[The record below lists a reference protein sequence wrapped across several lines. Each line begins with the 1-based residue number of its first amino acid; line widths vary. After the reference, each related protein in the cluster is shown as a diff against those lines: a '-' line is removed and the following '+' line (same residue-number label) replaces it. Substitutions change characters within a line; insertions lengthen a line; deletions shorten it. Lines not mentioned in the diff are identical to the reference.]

1 MVRTLTWTRPARNWL
16 DGLPLGN
23 GRTGAM
29 VLASAGELRL
39 QLNDGTAWSGSPASE
54 HRRGVITEAEAQ
66 SAREQARALLARGE
80 PAAAERALQPLQNH
94 YSQAYLPFAD
104 LRIRQRGAGS
114 EVRRSLD
121 LHEAVHTAHLGD
133 VCHETFISAAEQ
145 VLVHQVR
152 SERSVDLGLAFS
164 SPLHVSESR
173 EDAEELCLLLTLPA
187 DVAPSHEPNEP
198 PLRWQAAGVDP
209 LQGAVLARMRHDGEA
224 HRGADGGIELIG
236 VTEVDLVLATETTFT
251 ALGRPPEGTAEH
263 AATRARARVTAAQ
276 ARGPEQMRREHV
288 RTQRALH
295 GGTELRLSESVELVD
310 PDRLEGA
317 PHQDP
322 ALVEALFDYGRYL
335 LTASSRPG
343 GLPATLQGLWN
354 EQMQPPWSSAYT
366 LNINVEM
373 NYWAAGPL
381 GLLET
386 AEPLL
391 ALTEALAR
399 NGQDTARRLYGA
411 GGWTAHHNSDAWA
424 FTSPTGGDASW
435 SHWPMG
441 GAWLT
446 CELGRLLDFGD
457 PGHHWADRLWPLA
470 TGAARFVLDLL
481 EEHDGHLVTF
491 PSTSPE
497 NRYLTVEGPAALTV
511 GSAMDRA
518 LATELFELLGRLAAQ
533 LGHQDEPLVAEAAHA
548 AARIRPPV
556 VTADGT
562 IQEWHED
569 LTAEDRQHRH
579 LSHLAF
585 VYPGVDALTDTGLA
599 AAVRATLDERGDDS
613 TGWSLAWKLALRAR
627 LGDGARFGELL
638 RYLFRPVIES
648 AQHAGGLYPNLFA
661 AHPPFQIDANLGFPA
676 AVCEAMLQSHRGE
689 IHLLPALPPVM
700 ATGSVRGLVARPGL
714 NVDIDWRDGVPVTV
728 RLTTRETR
736 AAGPHI
742 LRFGPTRQ
750 RVEVPEAG
758 TLTHHWEAP
767 DDTDTE
773 RLTT

>member
-39 QLNDGTAWSGSPASE
+39 QLNDGTAWSGSPGSE

-80 PAAAERALQPLQNH
+80 PRAAERALQPLQNH

-104 LRIRQRGAGS
+104 LRIRQRERGG
-114 EVRRSLD
+114 VHRSLD

-133 VCHETFISAAEQ
+133 VCHETFISAADH

-152 SERSVDLGLAFS
+152 AERPVDLDVTLS
-164 SPLHVSESR
+164 SPLHVIDTCA
-173 EDAEELCLLLTLPA
+173 EDEELCLLLRLPA
-187 DVAPSHEPNEP
+187 DVAPSHEPEQP
-198 PLRWQAAGVDP
+198 PLRWQAAGVEP
-209 LQGAVLARMRHDGEA
+209 LQGAVLARLRHDGEA
-224 HRGADGGIELIG
+224 RPADGGVELIG

-251 ALGRPPEGTAEH
+251 ALGRDPQGS
-263 AATRARARVTAAQ
+263 AADAAARAGDRIATAM
-276 ARGPEQMRREHV
+276 ARGLAEVRREHV
-288 RTQRALH
+288 TAQRALH
-295 GGTELRLSESVELVD
+295 GGTSLSLSETDELSD
-310 PDRLEGA
+310 PDRLEGNA
-317 PHQDP
+317 HEDP
-322 ALVEALFDYGRYL
+322 ALIEALFDYGRYL

-435 SHWPMG
+435 SQWPMG

-457 PGHHWADRLWPLA
+457 PGHRWGERLWPLA
-470 TGAARFVLDLL
+470 AGAARFVLDLL
-481 EEHDGHLVTF
+481 EGHEGHLVTF

-497 NRYLTVEGPAALTV
+497 NRYLTAEGPAALTV
-511 GSAMDRA
+511 GSAMDRS
-518 LATELFELLGRLAAQ
+518 LATELFELLGRLAAE
-533 LGHQDEPLVAEAAHA
+533 LGHADDPVVAEAAQA
-548 AARIRPPV
+548 AARIRPPA

-579 LSHLAF
+579 LSHLTF
-585 VYPGVDALTDTGLA
+585 VYPGVDALADAGLA

-700 ATGSVRGLVARPGL
+700 TTGSVRGLVARPGL
-714 NVDIDWRDGVPVTV
+714 SVDIDWRDGVPETI
-728 RLTTRETR
+728 RLTARETR

-758 TLTHHWEAP
+758 TLTHHWAAP
-767 DDTDTE
+767 HHTDTE